1 MSLPTHHNVPQQ
13 RCITIWNVAIVS
25 FATQQI
31 PIVQQRNKILSTYA
45 VQWPKVT
52 HCQTIFGPRDIVTT
66 TYTGILTRIGRFPPW
81 RDQWWPHPSVL
92 TGLQEAVTQTYT
104 WYTLLLSHVF
114 FKHSLYS
121 CHGPHKTKGKHSRNI
136 KKLKHLLPSEL
147 KPSIYFSLVRD
158 RYNNM
163 YFS

>member
-114 FKHSLYS
+114 SNTHYIVVMDLIKQRANIQDILRNFAHIW
-121 CHGPHKTKGKHSRNI
+121 TKAEHIFLISAGQI
-136 KKLKHLLPSEL
+136 Q
-147 KPSIYFSLVRD
+147 
-158 RYNNM
+158 
-163 YFS
+163 

>member
-92 TGLQEAVTQTYT
+92 TGLQEAATQTNT

-114 FKHSLYS
+114 SNTHYIVVMDLIKQRANIQDILRNLAHIW
-121 CHGPHKTKGKHSRNI
+121 TKAEHIFLISAGQI
-136 KKLKHLLPSEL
+136 Q
-147 KPSIYFSLVRD
+147 
-158 RYNNM
+158 
-163 YFS
+163 